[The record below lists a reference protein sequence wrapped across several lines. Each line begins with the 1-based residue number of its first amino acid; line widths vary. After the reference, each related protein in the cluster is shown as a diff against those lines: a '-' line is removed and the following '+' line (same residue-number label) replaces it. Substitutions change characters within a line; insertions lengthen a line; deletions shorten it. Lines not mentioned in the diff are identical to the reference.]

1 MLLEITPDCPTRSP
15 PRRWVGPEG
24 RWGGACPAPRPRP
37 TAGMSSPR
45 VRELSPC
52 DELGHENHTRRCD
65 TGSGKPPSDNGPR
78 RRARPRLSAFRGR
91 RLRHPP
97 RRKCRSP
104 RFSQAIKTTK
114 KKSKKKASVRDMPQ
128 WRCVSFTRLG
138 VSEWTSTHV
147 QRGRFQ
153 RAIAEQKDR
162 AKSFSDCRPKAGF
175 QTGLQRFQS
184 PRAELRLLCV
194 CLISHGSDVRSERSS
209 HPWGSSCRL
218 VVTIFQ
224 RVLLPRSLPASVFWG
239 CAVFKLLKN

>member
-1 MLLEITPDCPTRSP
+1 
-15 PRRWVGPEG
+15 
-24 RWGGACPAPRPRP
+24 
-37 TAGMSSPR
+37 MSSPR

-104 RFSQAIKTTK
+104 RFSQAIKTTT

-147 QRGRFQ
+147 QRGRFW
-153 RAIAEQKDR
+153 RFLAEQRDR

-194 CLISHGSDVRSERSS
+194 CLISHGSDIRSERSS

-218 VVTIFQ
+218 VVTVFQ

-239 CAVFKLLKN
+239 CAVFKLVKN

>member
-1 MLLEITPDCPTRSP
+1 M
-15 PRRWVGPEG
+15 
-24 RWGGACPAPRPRP
+24 
-37 TAGMSSPR
+37 
-45 VRELSPC
+45 
-52 DELGHENHTRRCD
+52 
-65 TGSGKPPSDNGPR
+65 
-78 RRARPRLSAFRGR
+78 RARPLARGPRLACPPRVFVSSVRATSSDTKTTLAVVTREVESLRVITGR
-91 RLRHPP
+91 AGEHVRAYLRSGAGALRHLP

-104 RFSQAIKTTK
+104 RFSQAIKTTT

-162 AKSFSDCRPKAGF
+162 AKSFSDCHPKAGF

-194 CLISHGSDVRSERSS
+194 CLISHGSDIRSERSS

>member
-15 PRRWVGPEG
+15 PRCWVGPEG
-24 RWGGACPAPRPRP
+24 LWAGACPAPRPRLACP
-37 TAGMSSPR
+37 PR
-45 VRELSPC
+45 VFVSSVRATSSDTKTTLAVVTREVESLRVITGRAGEHVRAYLRSGAGAC
-52 DELGHENHTRRCD
+52 AIRREENAE
-65 TGSGKPPSDNGPR
+65 
-78 RRARPRLSAFRGR
+78 ARDFLR
-91 RLRHPP
+91 RL
-97 RRKCRSP
+97 K
-104 RFSQAIKTTK
+104 QQQ

-147 QRGRFQ
+147 QRGRFW
-153 RAIAEQKDR
+153 RVLAEQRDR

-194 CLISHGSDVRSERSS
+194 CLISHGSDIRSERSS

>member
-1 MLLEITPDCPTRSP
+1 M
-15 PRRWVGPEG
+15 
-24 RWGGACPAPRPRP
+24 
-37 TAGMSSPR
+37 
-45 VRELSPC
+45 
-52 DELGHENHTRRCD
+52 
-65 TGSGKPPSDNGPR
+65 
-78 RRARPRLSAFRGR
+78 RARPLARGPRLACPPRVFVSSVRATSSDTKTTLAVVTREVESLRVITGRAGEHVRAYLRSGAGACAIRREENAEARDFLR
-91 RLRHPP
+91 RL
-97 RRKCRSP
+97 K
-104 RFSQAIKTTK
+104 QQQK
-114 KKSKKKASVRDMPQ
+114 KKVKKKASVRDMPQ